1 MAVSGIF
8 YGGIVGN
15 YNSAAHEICGEA
27 TMTLA
32 VAISFCFI
40 GVGVV
45 SGVPLTGEHCYLTF
59 VTI

>member
-8 YGGIVGN
+8 YGGIIGN
-15 YNSAAHEICGEA
+15 YNSAAHEICGGA

-45 SGVPLTGEHCYLTF
+45 SGVPLTGEH
-59 VTI
+59 